1 MLDDG
6 RMTDGRGRIADFRN
20 TVIIMTSNLAAED
33 IQAAANAQAENA
45 TRRAIPTPMR
55 RRRRGARVLE
65 KVNHFFLPEFVNRL
79 DEILIFN
86 ALTAADMH
94 RIAAIQ
100 LESLSANLREKGI
113 ALTADK
119 AATEALTKEGY
130 DPRFGARA

>member
-1 MLDDG
+1 
-6 RMTDGRGRIADFRN
+6 
-20 TVIIMTSNLAAED
+20 
-33 IQAAANAQAENA
+33 
-45 TRRAIPTPMR
+45 MR
-55 RRRRGARVLE
+55 RRRRRARVLE

-86 ALTAADMH
+86 ALTTADMH

-130 DPRFGARA
+130 DPRFGARALKRAIRLAHRKPPRQNDSPRRSPPRRSRPV